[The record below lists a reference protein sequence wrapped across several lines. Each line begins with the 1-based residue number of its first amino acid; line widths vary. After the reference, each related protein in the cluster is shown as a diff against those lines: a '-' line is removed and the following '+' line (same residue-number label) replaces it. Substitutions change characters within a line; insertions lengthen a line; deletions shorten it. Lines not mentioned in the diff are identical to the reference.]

1 MKSKEV
7 AKVRKK
13 DWHLI
18 EFSAPITEN
27 AFIDDEFIIKGT
39 AINETT
45 THNGHKYIAEELE
58 KAGQGLIG
66 KPLLIDHDNSVEAIV
81 GRVKDSTFNNDTK
94 SIQFEAKIN
103 NTEQGK
109 HVQQLIKA
117 GDLSTVSIGAF
128 AEDLIQEEDSD
139 VFIAKGLT
147 FAELSLV
154 AIPADEGATFATA
167 FANNYDL
174 KEKMENTITFNAED
188 GDAITLDTADMNA
201 DNDYTDERGYGEM
214 KEENSQKLD
223 KKIVEKPVVDLK
235 IVEEL
240 STLKEDHSKLNE
252 ELLALRKEKMDTLHA
267 KYKTLCK
274 EKDMKEKDLSK
285 ISEET
290 LNLLIEQL
298 EEMKMESVKKEL
310 KGVVSEEETSNLTEE
325 LKDFV
330 LDENGGVFMMPKVK
344 RIFELHNMHS
354 RMKNGS

>member
-7 AKVRKK
+7 AKVREK

-27 AFIDDEFIIKGT
+27 AIIDDEFVIKGT

-58 KAGQGLIG
+58 KAGTGLIG
-66 KPLLIDHDNSVEAIV
+66 RPLLIDHDNSVEAIV
-81 GRVKDSTFNNDTK
+81 GRVKDSIFNHDTK

-128 AEDLIQEEDSD
+128 AEDLVKEEDSD

-167 FANNYDL
+167 MANNYDL
-174 KEKMENTITFNAED
+174 KEKMEKTINFSSETTTDGNTVINT
-188 GDAITLDTADMNA
+188 
-201 DNDYTDERGYGEM
+201 YTNERGYGEM
-214 KEENSQKLD
+214 KEENSQKLE
-223 KKIVEKPVVDLK
+223 KKIVEKPSIDLK

-252 ELLALRKEKMDTLHA
+252 ELLALRKEKMDALHA

-298 EEMKMESVKKEL
+298 EEIKMESVKKEL
-310 KGVVSEEETSNLTEE
+310 KGVVSEKESSELAEE

-330 LDENGGVFMMPKVK
+330 LDENGSVFMMRNEK
-344 RIFELHNMHS
+344 RLFELHNMHS
-354 RMKNGS
+354 RMKSGS